1 LAVLG
6 KNSALHKYS
15 EEAPH
20 SNLNNNQK
28 GGAMLSFKQ
37 KLEESQAS
45 PYSLGNILRVT
56 NEKENFRGLVVSN
69 RGSQAVLLVLT
80 GENTG
85 DLVHTESLE
94 DYDISIVSEMEGR
107 VPENRYFFQKS
118 AAEQNIKSI
127 EYHKS
132 EMKEDISL
140 SDIQLWWSRAR
151 KLRKTEETNER
162 LDLVLEILLSE
173 QMERRLVY

>member
-1 LAVLG
+1 
-6 KNSALHKYS
+6 
-15 EEAPH
+15 
-20 SNLNNNQK
+20 
-28 GGAMLSFKQ
+28 MLSFKQ
-37 KLEESQAS
+37 KLEESRVS
-45 PYSLGNILRVT
+45 PYSLGNILRVV
-56 NEKENFRGLVVSN
+56 NEKESFRGLVISN

-85 DLVHTESLE
+85 DLVHTESLQ
-94 DYDISIVSEMEGR
+94 DYYISIVSEMEGSI
-107 VPENRYFFQKS
+107 PETRYFFQKS
-118 AAEQNIKSI
+118 AAEQKIKSI

-132 EMKEDISL
+132 ELKEDISR

-151 KLRKTEETNER
+151 KLRKTEETNKR

>member
-1 LAVLG
+1 
-6 KNSALHKYS
+6 
-15 EEAPH
+15 
-20 SNLNNNQK
+20 
-28 GGAMLSFKQ
+28 MLSFKQ
-37 KLEESQAS
+37 KLEESRVS
-45 PYSLGNILRVT
+45 PYSLGNILRVV
-56 NEKENFRGLVVSN
+56 NEKESFRGLVISN

-85 DLVHTESLE
+85 DLVHTESLQ
-94 DYDISIVSEMEGR
+94 DYDISIVSEMEGSI
-107 VPENRYFFQKS
+107 PETRYFFQKS
-118 AAEQNIKSI
+118 AAEQKIKSI

-132 EMKEDISL
+132 ELKEDISR

-151 KLRKTEETNER
+151 KLRKTEETNKR

>member
-1 LAVLG
+1 
-6 KNSALHKYS
+6 
-15 EEAPH
+15 
-20 SNLNNNQK
+20 
-28 GGAMLSFKQ
+28 MLSFKQ
-37 KLEESQAS
+37 KLEESRVS
-45 PYSLGNILRVT
+45 PYSLGNILRVV
-56 NEKENFRGLVVSN
+56 NEKESFRGLVISN

-85 DLVHTESLE
+85 DLVHTESLQ
-94 DYDISIVSEMEGR
+94 DYDISIVSEMGGSI
-107 VPENRYFFQKS
+107 PETRYFFQKS
-118 AAEQNIKSI
+118 AAEQKIKSI

-132 EMKEDISL
+132 ELKEDISR

-151 KLRKTEETNER
+151 KLRKTEETNKR

>member
-1 LAVLG
+1 M
-6 KNSALHKYS
+6 K
-15 EEAPH
+15 
-20 SNLNNNQK
+20 
-28 GGAMLSFKQ
+28 SFKE
-37 KLEESQAS
+37 KLEESQMNL
-45 PYSLGNILRVT
+45 YSLGNILKVV
-56 NEKENFRGLVVSN
+56 NEKDSFRGLVVSN

-85 DLVHTESLE
+85 DLVNTESLQ
-94 DYDISIVSEMEGR
+94 DYDINIVNEMKGR
-107 VPENRYFFQKS
+107 LPENCYFFQKS

-132 EMKEDISL
+132 ELKEDISR

>member
-1 LAVLG
+1 
-6 KNSALHKYS
+6 
-15 EEAPH
+15 
-20 SNLNNNQK
+20 
-28 GGAMLSFKQ
+28 MLSFKQ
-37 KLEESQAS
+37 KLEESRVS
-45 PYSLGNILRVT
+45 PYSLGNILRVV
-56 NEKENFRGLVVSN
+56 NEKESFRGLVISN

-85 DLVHTESLE
+85 DLVHTESLQ
-94 DYDISIVSEMEGR
+94 DYDIIIVSEMEGR
-107 VPENRYFFQKS
+107 MPETRYFFQKS
-118 AAEQNIKSI
+118 AAEQKIKSI

-132 EMKEDISL
+132 ELKEDISR

-151 KLRKTEETNER
+151 KLRKTEETNKR

>member
-1 LAVLG
+1 M
-6 KNSALHKYS
+6 K
-15 EEAPH
+15 
-20 SNLNNNQK
+20 
-28 GGAMLSFKQ
+28 SFKE
-37 KLEESQAS
+37 KLKESQAS

-56 NEKENFRGLVVSN
+56 NEKKNFRGLVVFN

-85 DLVHTESLE
+85 DLVHTESLQ

-127 EYHKS
+127 EYHKN
-132 EMKEDISL
+132 ELKEDISR

>member
-1 LAVLG
+1 
-6 KNSALHKYS
+6 
-15 EEAPH
+15 
-20 SNLNNNQK
+20 
-28 GGAMLSFKQ
+28 MLSFKQ

-85 DLVHTESLE
+85 DLVNTESLQ

-118 AAEQNIKSI
+118 ASEQNIKSI

-132 EMKEDISL
+132 ELKEEIQR

>member
-1 LAVLG
+1 
-6 KNSALHKYS
+6 
-15 EEAPH
+15 
-20 SNLNNNQK
+20 
-28 GGAMLSFKQ
+28 MLSFKQ
-37 KLEESQAS
+37 KLEESRVS
-45 PYSLGNILRVT
+45 PYSLGNILRVV
-56 NEKENFRGLVVSN
+56 NEKESFRGLVISN

-85 DLVHTESLE
+85 DLVHTESLQ

-107 VPENRYFFQKS
+107 MPETRYFFQKS
-118 AAEQNIKSI
+118 AAEQKIKSI

-132 EMKEDISL
+132 ELKEDISR

-151 KLRKTEETNER
+151 KLRKTEETNKR

-173 QMERRLVY
+173 QMERRLVC

>member
-1 LAVLG
+1 
-6 KNSALHKYS
+6 
-15 EEAPH
+15 
-20 SNLNNNQK
+20 
-28 GGAMLSFKQ
+28 MLSFKQ
-37 KLEESQAS
+37 KLEESRVS
-45 PYSLGNILRVT
+45 PYSLGNILRVV
-56 NEKENFRGLVVSN
+56 NEKESFRGLVISN

-85 DLVHTESLE
+85 DLVHTESLQ

-107 VPENRYFFQKS
+107 MPETRYFFQKS
-118 AAEQNIKSI
+118 AAEQKIKSI

-132 EMKEDISL
+132 ELKEDISR

-151 KLRKTEETNER
+151 KLRKTEETNKR